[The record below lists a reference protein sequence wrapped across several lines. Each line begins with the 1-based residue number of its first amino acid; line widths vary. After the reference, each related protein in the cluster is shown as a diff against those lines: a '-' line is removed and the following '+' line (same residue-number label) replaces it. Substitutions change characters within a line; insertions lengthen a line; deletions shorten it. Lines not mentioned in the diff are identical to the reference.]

1 MSYPGLLYPRDEQYL
16 RQVKER
22 GYFILV
28 DRNAKNISLVP
39 GGEINNILAKNRSF
53 LFVFGKN
60 IAGERQDI
68 IDALYLSGVEIED
81 INGIISQGISIDNIN
96 AHESQQWIDIFRR
109 QNMTTSVVP
118 TVTPMFSRQL
128 ELVPSI
134 VSQLKLVPNSPLPT
148 STRGPRFQPT
158 YQHTPESN
166 TDQARHLRSQT
177 NVVCVKVGDIRPQ
190 YNNLEEWMS
199 NPNNVYI
206 GRKGVV
212 FVQNHLKKYRYP
224 KEDSVWANPFKIK
237 DDMTREDVI
246 NMYRNYIVDKLNRG
260 EISREQ
266 LLQLKGKT
274 LGCWCKEGGK
284 DIPCHGDVLVELLN
298 SM

>member
-1 MSYPGLLYPRDEQYL
+1 MSYPGLLYPRDDQYL
-16 RQVKER
+16 RRVKER

-28 DRNAKNISLVP
+28 DRNARNISLVP
-39 GGEINNILAKNRSF
+39 GGDINNILAKNRSF

-60 IAGERQDI
+60 IAGDRQDI
-68 IDALYLSGVEIED
+68 IDSLYLSGVEIQD

-96 AHESQQWIDIFRR
+96 TPESQQWIDIFRR
-109 QNMTTSVVP
+109 QNFAPPVNATITTL
-118 TVTPMFSRQL
+118 TPARQL
-128 ELVPSI
+128 ELIPTMVN
-134 VSQLKLVPNSPLPT
+134 QLKLVPNPPSRFTPNPALP
-148 STRGPRFQPT
+148 PT
-158 YQHTPESN
+158 HTGNN
-166 TDQARHLRSQT
+166 TGQVMQTGRT
-177 NVVCVKVGDIRPQ
+177 NVVCVKVGDIRPG

-199 NPNNVYI
+199 NHNNVYI
-206 GRKGVV
+206 GRRGVV
-212 FVQNHLKKYRYP
+212 FVQNNMRKYRFP
-224 KEDSVWANPFKIK
+224 TEDSIWANPFKIK
-237 DDMTREDVI
+237 GDMTREAVI
-246 NMYRNYIVDKLNRG
+246 SMYRNYIIDKLNRG